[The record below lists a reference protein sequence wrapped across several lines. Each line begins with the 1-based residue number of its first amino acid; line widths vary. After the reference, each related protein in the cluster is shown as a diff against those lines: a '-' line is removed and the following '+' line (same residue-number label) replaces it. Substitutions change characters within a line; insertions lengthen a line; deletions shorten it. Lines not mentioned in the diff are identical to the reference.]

1 MIPLPMH
8 LIEKVYSFDSTY
20 REVYNIVL
28 EELMYYFMQEKELT
42 DFLVDQEIN
51 RNIFEWSS
59 SISIDSILYN

>member
-51 RNIFEWSS
+51 
-59 SISIDSILYN
+59 